1 MSTIAHTAG
10 PWFVSG
16 DDHHAQ
22 PQIQAEAGGLVAIAT
37 HECVM
42 PRTVL
47 DANARLIAAA
57 PDLLL
62 ALQMIVGNPDHE
74 LLPTER
80 SDAEAAI
87 ARATAEP

>member
-1 MSTIAHTAG
+1 MSKIVHTAG

-16 DDHHAQ
+16 DDQHAQ
-22 PQIQAEAGGLVAIAT
+22 PQIHADAGGMVAIAT

-42 PRTVL
+42 PRTEL

-62 ALQMIVGNPDHE
+62 ALQLIVENPDHE

-87 ARATAEP
+87 ALATAEP